1 MVITIAITASGSYS
15 RRAQFE
21 MQLGQQVS
29 FAGHTF
35 VFESVDFVTTASRS
49 EKQAV
54 ILVDGESR
62 SVAQSEVPA
71 SRDIRADIARRI
83 TLGESDDQIRQ
94 EMASRFGPDI
104 LLSPSHDG
112 IVGLVWIIP
121 ILMLAAVAAG
131 LVLAFRRWR
140 TVASGIVTDA
150 DRALIAK
157 AFERLEAGHLD
168 QVDLRG

>member
-1 MVITIAITASGSYS
+1 MLRARSNLAWLAIVTVLAGALLIGAFGQRGARTPDERVERVAATIKCPTCV
-15 RRAQFE
+15 
-21 MQLGQQVS
+21 GQ
-29 FAGHTF
+29 
-35 VFESVDFVTTASRS
+35 
-49 EKQAV
+49 
-54 ILVDGESR
+54 
-62 SVAQSEVPA
+62 SVAQSEAPA

-140 TVASGIVTDA
+140 MVASGIVTDA
-150 DRALIAK
+150 DRVLIAK
-157 AFERLEAGHLD
+157 AFERLEAGDLD
-168 QVDLRG
+168 HEQVDLRG